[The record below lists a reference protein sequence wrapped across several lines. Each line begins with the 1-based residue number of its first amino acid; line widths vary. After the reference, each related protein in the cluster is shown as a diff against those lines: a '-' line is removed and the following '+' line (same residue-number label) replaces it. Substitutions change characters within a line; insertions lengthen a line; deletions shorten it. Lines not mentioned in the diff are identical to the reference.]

1 MPSGMLSYDQ
11 FKFARAKMG
20 KLADK
25 EKYRQYKRKYALLN
39 ASDSESGGSEDTD
52 EEEEEEEEEDP
63 GAESKKGSGLDRFAL
78 AMAKVKSTGDSVKNL
93 QKAQKKEGKEAAQ
106 HRRDVF
112 HDMVVKGHVNPFQGL
127 DKQTLARDRF
137 RRRMAELMPLTA
149 TLGSSGDNQHM
160 KLSTLMQNLR
170 RRHKWGRWRLKAGEV
185 HVWVCNIP
193 GHAYTTANVEVFS
206 QKKGQPTTAE
216 IKAGVEAA
224 GLTQNGDV
232 PTEEDRKAILR
243 DLIDAKEE
251 EEEARGK
258 GKAEPKGKEKA
269 EPKGKEKA
277 GPKGKE
283 AMAGKGKEP
292 MAPKRQGLKVAE
304 ARKRAAEL
312 EHGRLKVGD
321 HALLMASEDHEV
333 EDEEKRWKAGTPD
346 VPTSWYKDDLT
357 PQVHTPLLCGVVV
370 ETVPKKPAW
379 HFGHQ
384 VAGGLPRDQLCIKI
398 TEFHWTLYDPVHQ
411 DRVKKALLYLFGQV
425 EEKVPEKAE
434 FKRHLDDFLKGRFA
448 TGSLLCCVP
457 WEHATQRYDDG
468 KELLY
473 YHSGKPDGLKVP
485 KPAGTSAED
494 EDDSEEMGTMYPRP
508 TRRMMMRPKRGMK
521 RRARTRTRRKRLLLL
536 LQKAKIREK

>member
-1 MPSGMLSYDQ
+1 
-11 FKFARAKMG
+11 MG

-52 EEEEEEEEEDP
+52 EDEEEEEEEEEEDP

-78 AMAKVKSTGDSVKNL
+78 AMAK
-93 QKAQKKEGKEAAQ
+93 
-106 HRRDVF
+106 
-112 HDMVVKGHVNPFQGL
+112 
-127 DKQTLARDRF
+127 
-137 RRRMAELMPLTA
+137 
-149 TLGSSGDNQHM
+149 
-160 KLSTLMQNLR
+160 
-170 RRHKWGRWRLKAGEV
+170 
-185 HVWVCNIP
+185 
-193 GHAYTTANVEVFS
+193 
-206 QKKGQPTTAE
+206 
-216 IKAGVEAA
+216 
-224 GLTQNGDV
+224 NGDV

-243 DLIDAKEE
+243 DLIDAKEEEEEEE

-357 PQVHTPLLCGVVV
+357 PQVHTPLLCRVVV
-370 ETVPKKPAW
+370 ETVPKKPA
-379 HFGHQ
+379 
-384 VAGGLPRDQLCIKI
+384 
-398 TEFHWTLYDPVHQ
+398 
-411 DRVKKALLYLFGQV
+411 
-425 EEKVPEKAE
+425 
-434 FKRHLDDFLKGRFA
+434 
-448 TGSLLCCVP
+448 
-457 WEHATQRYDDG
+457 
-468 KELLY
+468 
-473 YHSGKPDGLKVP
+473 
-485 KPAGTSAED
+485 
-494 EDDSEEMGTMYPRP
+494 
-508 TRRMMMRPKRGMK
+508 
-521 RRARTRTRRKRLLLL
+521 
-536 LQKAKIREK
+536 